1 MEPAVFW
8 RNNQTKYPTLAR
20 IARDLFSI
28 PATGAGVERLFN
40 TARDICHYR
49 RGRLSSSTIKDLMV
63 YNRTIKFDIDTEE
76 LNLLVQS
83 LEIEE
88 EAGSKDSETRVLL
101 EDISDIEDL
110 GLDDSDI
117 EELDLIRRPEKRK
130 LAVILDQS
138 SDERSDDGE
147 LPLTRVSRRA
157 RQTRDETEWAYH

>member
-1 MEPAVFW
+1 M
-8 RNNQTKYPTLAR
+8 AR

-63 YNRTIKFDIDTEE
+63 YNYTIKFDIDTEE
-76 LNLLVQS
+76 LSQLVQS

-101 EDISDIEDL
+101 KDISDIKDL
-110 GLDDSDI
+110 DLDDSDI
-117 EELDLIRRPEKRK
+117 EELDLIRRLKKRK
-130 LAVILDQS
+130 RVVSSEESSSKES

-147 LPLTRVSRRA
+147 LPSIRVSRRTK
-157 RQTRDETEWAYH
+157 QVRDNAEWAYH

>member
-1 MEPAVFW
+1 MEPAIFW
-8 RNNQTKYPTLAR
+8 RNNQTKYPILAR

-28 PATGAGVERLFN
+28 PATGVGVERLFN

-63 YNRTIKFDIDTEE
+63 YNRTIKFDMDTEE
-76 LNLLVQS
+76 LNQLVQS
-83 LEIEE
+83 LEIKE

-110 GLDDSDI
+110 DREDSDI
-117 EELDLIRRPEKRK
+117 KDLDLIRRPEKRK
-130 LAVILDQS
+130 IAVILDQS

-147 LPLTRVSRRA
+147 LPSIRVSRRA
-157 RQTRDETEWAYH
+157 RQTRDDLE